1 MSDVISG
8 AGAHAAWLTGKQM
21 GRDEELKRVLGVIAD
36 RICFDHRA
44 NGTCEHG
51 QCWAL
56 HDLRAKLQG
65 VELSDE

>member
-1 MSDVISG
+1 MSYDFSKHEAYVVREAAKAERNQIIEEISS
-8 AGAHAAWLTGKQM
+8 
-21 GRDEELKRVLGVIAD
+21 
-36 RICFDHRA
+36 RICFDHKA

-65 VELSDE
+65 VELHDE